1 MIPEPNFPAKPDEF
15 VGRKPQL
22 EAFRQALRQGIV
34 TGRTPSFAVLG
45 EWGIGKSSLLSKCSA
60 ICEEPEFEML
70 PVPFSVSNEL
80 GDYRRFAE
88 LLVDALGGCLAR
100 AQSVQARIR
109 GEAQNWNLK
118 RVNVGPVALE
128 RETPKLFLTS
138 GTAILRHAVQDAWRW
153 FIRPAQ
159 LNGIVFFFD
168 DLQNLNTPSQHA
180 VALALR
186 DQFQWFAIEN
196 INCSICFSASANYFS
211 NIRSL
216 AEPAVRFYDKVYLG
230 PFSVH
235 ETVEYVKA
243 IFETVTN
250 CADFA
255 QWLHSKTAGHPYFMA
270 FISRQYQQLA
280 HARDKLDAAEHW
292 DEIFRRLGKEK
303 FSADLAQVTE
313 REVQLLRAL
322 ARCEEQEINR
332 KEFADYARIYFT
344 RLTDKGLLI
353 RTGRGHYRL
362 YHPLFREFL
371 RQTQ

>member
-88 LLVDALGGCLAR
+88 LLLDTLGGCLAR

-138 GTAILRHAVQDAWRW
+138 GTAI
-153 FIRPAQ
+153 
-159 LNGIVFFFD
+159 
-168 DLQNLNTPSQHA
+168 
-180 VALALR
+180 
-186 DQFQWFAIEN
+186 
-196 INCSICFSASANYFS
+196 C
-211 NIRSL
+211 
-216 AEPAVRFYDKVYLG
+216 
-230 PFSVH
+230 
-235 ETVEYVKA
+235 
-243 IFETVTN
+243 
-250 CADFA
+250 
-255 QWLHSKTAGHPYFMA
+255 
-270 FISRQYQQLA
+270 RQYQRLA
-280 HARDKLDAAEHW
+280 HAGDKLDAAEHW

-322 ARCEEQEINR
+322 ARCEEQEVNR

-371 RQTQ
+371 RQTK

>member
-88 LLVDALGGCLAR
+88 LLVDTLGGCLAR

-138 GTAILRHAVQDAWRW
+138 GTAILRHAVQDAWRR

-159 LNGIVFFFD
+159 LNGIVFFLD

-270 FISRQYQQLA
+270 AANINDSRTPATNSVPQSTGMKSSAASERKSSLPISPRLRNA
-280 HARDKLDAAEHW
+280 KCNFFARWHD
-292 DEIFRRLGKEK
+292 GKNK
-303 FSADLAQVTE
+303 KSI
-313 REVQLLRAL
+313 
-322 ARCEEQEINR
+322 ARSLPITHESTSPGSPTKDC
-332 KEFADYARIYFT
+332 
-344 RLTDKGLLI
+344 
-353 RTGRGHYRL
+353 
-362 YHPLFREFL
+362 
-371 RQTQ
+371 